1 MVRNDLIENR
11 VIELLTKTNLT
22 FKEIVTKLESENMAA
37 SIGVIRR
44 INRNNRYRQPR
55 YDSKLSPSQ
64 RSALVQELRDS
75 TGLKPNLSLIAK
87 RYGVCHGSVWYWWD
101 KLKRIK
107 EPGKNP
113 KKSSAKRHEDLTDN
127 PNYET
132 IGNVTILTSDGPM
145 VLPIMMFAKKTM
157 AAPNSNPTSSPNCSN
172 FAIVNLNTDCDH

>member
-22 FKEIVTKLESENMAA
+22 FKEIVTKLESEDLAA

-101 KLKRIK
+101 KLNRIK
-107 EPGKNP
+107 EPGKSSSR
-113 KKSSAKRHEDLTDN
+113 KSSLVKRYEDLADN

-132 IGNVTILTSDGPM
+132 IGNVTVLTNDGPM
-145 VLPIMMFAKKTM
+145 ALPIMMFAKKTS
-157 AAPNSNPTSSPNCSN
+157 ANCLQSSRHKQQQVQTQS
-172 FAIVNLNTDCDH
+172 

>member
-1 MVRNDLIENR
+1 MVRNDLTENR

-22 FKEIVTKLESENMAA
+22 FKEIVNKLESENMVA

-44 INRNNRYRQPR
+44 INRNNCYRQPR

-101 KLKRIK
+101 KLNRIK
-107 EPGKNP
+107 EPGKGSSR
-113 KKSSAKRHEDLTDN
+113 KSTSVKRYEDLADS

-132 IGNVTILTSDGPM
+132 IGNVTVLTSDGPM
-145 VLPIMMFAKKTM
+145 ALPIMMFAKKTP
-157 AAPNSNPTSSPNCSN
+157 ANCSQ
-172 FAIVNLNTDCDH
+172 VSRQQKQRT